1 MIKINKDFLKKWKEV
16 MTIRKEFVTIDEDV
30 SSIMRDLEIL
40 AKNNVPILLDEKE
53 LIDLLAH
60 DVPRSCSL
68 KSSGGMSDN
77 NIEDIQNNSLLNNN
91 EEHDAHI
98 DSSKGTSSNQNI
110 EWINVAI
117 DLDKYWEQTIIKNKQ
132 KKGLNT

>member
-1 MIKINKDFLKKWKEV
+1 MIQINEESLKKRKEV
-16 MTIRKEFVTIDEDV
+16 MTIGKEFVIINEDV

-40 AKNNVPILLDEKE
+40 ANNNVPILLDEKE

-68 KSSGGMSDN
+68 ESSGGMCDN
-77 NIEDIQNNSLLNNN
+77 IVQDIQNNNLLNNN
-91 EEHDAHI
+91 EERDAHI

-117 DLDKYWEQTIIKNKQ
+117 DLDKYSKQTSIKNKR
-132 KKGLNT
+132 KKGL